1 MTRPAIPAEADS
13 CDLLQGRLEKV
24 LIDSRSLS
32 ARLTEMGR
40 QITEDYQGRD
50 LAIVTILQG
59 GMVFM
64 ADLIREI
71 HLPLTIGSV
80 SVASYHG
87 GTESSGTVTFH
98 QSKMPDIRGK
108 HVLVLDDIL
117 DTGRTLTAILS
128 RFEEECQP
136 ASMKVCVLL
145 EKQVERTETVEA
157 DYCGFSIG
165 DEFVVGY
172 GLDYDGE
179 YRNLPMIGVLSEEFI
194 KH

>member
-1 MTRPAIPAEADS
+1 MTTPAIPAEAES
-13 CDLLQGRLEKV
+13 CDLLLGRMEKV
-24 LIDSRSLS
+24 LIDSPTLS

-128 RFEEECQP
+128 RFQEECQP

-145 EKQVERTETVEA
+145 EKRVERTETVEA